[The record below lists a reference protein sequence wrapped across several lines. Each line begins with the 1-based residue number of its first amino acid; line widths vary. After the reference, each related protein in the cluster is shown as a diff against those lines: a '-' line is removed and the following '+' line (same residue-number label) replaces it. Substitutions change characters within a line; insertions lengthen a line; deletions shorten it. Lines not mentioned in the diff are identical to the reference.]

1 MLASCSLRPSGAGTD
16 GTVDNAV
23 SGVNAGGK
31 RYKGREGGRHG
42 AWGTGDGPQ
51 AQRLGRPR
59 AGVWRGSEQVE
70 R

>member
-42 AWGTGDGPQ
+42 A
-51 AQRLGRPR
+51 
-59 AGVWRGSEQVE
+59 
-70 R
+70 